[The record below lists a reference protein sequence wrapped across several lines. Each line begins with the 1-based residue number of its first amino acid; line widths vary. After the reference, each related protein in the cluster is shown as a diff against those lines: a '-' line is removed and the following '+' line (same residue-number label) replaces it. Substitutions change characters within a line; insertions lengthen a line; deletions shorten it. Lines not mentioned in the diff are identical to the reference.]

1 MSTTGGWARLTTK
14 VLSSKQTRVKLTLME
29 LREIRD
35 HWNEVLDALL
45 AVDRIAWLAFFD
57 ARLADFDGR
66 VLTLDFSDSR
76 KLGSAHEYS
85 ESRIKQHALL
95 VFTIKELLAID
106 VEIVEK

>member
-1 MSTTGGWARLTTK
+1 
-14 VLSSKQTRVKLTLME
+14 ME

-35 HWNEVLDALL
+35 RWNEVLDALL
-45 AVDRIAWLAFFD
+45 AIDRIAWLAFFD

-66 VLTLDFSDSR
+66 VLTLDFADSR

-95 VFTIKELLAID
+95 VSTIKELLHID
-106 VEIVEK
+106 VELYEK